1 MFKMSKWH
9 VLLIFFMGII
19 DLYII
24 VDTAQLCPEP
34 RIFLYVTAA
43 SLQVA
48 VLIILLNAKVYFH
61 LVKNSPLLRNGLF
74 MFPLMMMIFSFAI
87 LWQAK
92 SGTYTL
98 GGHRSCEV
106 NQSMVYR

>member
-1 MFKMSKWH
+1 MSKWQA
-9 VLLIFFMGII
+9 LFIFLMAII
-19 DLYII
+19 DFYII

-48 VLIILLNAKVYFH
+48 VLIILMNAKSYFL

-74 MFPLMMMIFSFAI
+74 MFPLIMMIFSFTI

-92 SGTYTL
+92 SGIYTL
-98 GGHRSCEV
+98 GGQRSCEI
-106 NQSMVYR
+106 NQSMIQR